1 VTLVSNRS
9 LRLILQALLV
19 STLELQM
26 NPVGVDPVWSLRLST
41 PRSSDNSSSDV
52 NTSVI
57 WSSSATSSQPNAKEL
72 SSLLLTGTIEPEDVT
87 NLAAQIVRD
96 APVTLIAGL
105 LDKIACVYWRNESDQ
120 IDLRMLENLPN
131 ANRRSV
137 CGNVFKKGEIV
148 WTCRTCAKD
157 PTCVQCDSCYKGSDH
172 TDHEVYF
179 HRASGRGG
187 CCDCGDPE
195 AWSQCGNCNEHK
207 GNNHCGIDPLAVIP
221 ADLLKGS
228 RAVIAGVLGVITTY
242 AVGTVRGFESYEDNC
257 YVNDAKLATEQ
268 GREPSKLKVRL
279 HNDDMHTYEEVT
291 DALIAFNISSS
302 VAQVMT
308 TTVDIDGEASVFVGE
323 AGDPRIRR
331 ASLVFMDRNGLL
343 VSITP
348 EKLANLGPNVAA
360 AFQWLIAFGNGNDGL
375 MRVVTEVLLQETDTL
390 PSCAVAVQ
398 SVGVPAP
405 NAIFEESAELDSKGE
420 LKEQQFPLSVQ
431 HNRADTPL
439 RLDEDELSRT
449 LRISP
454 FSLCPR
460 NSLAVLVLAS
470 PYLSPSL
477 SKATND
483 LVILYQQ
490 DATFKAVY
498 SQVMTMLYPALYGLY
513 FRAVGLAKETVFST
527 TVQVYTADS
536 IVTMMSS
543 EGVNDRPLKER
554 RESRFLPADSA
565 QPSSS
570 AVSTTADIG
579 GAAPA
584 PALATRSSAFKA
596 PVNLMEILT
605 STFLVLL
612 SDVGC
617 VADRDDDNFVTHH
630 SIRKRR

>member
-1 VTLVSNRS
+1 
-9 LRLILQALLV
+9 
-19 STLELQM
+19 M
-26 NPVGVDPVWSLRLST
+26 DPVGVDPVWSLHLST
-41 PRSSDNSSSDV
+41 PRSLDNSSSDV
-52 NTSVI
+52 NASVI
-57 WSSSATSSQPNAKEL
+57 WTSSATSSQPNAREL
-72 SSLLLTGTIEPEDVT
+72 SGLLVTGTIKPEDVT
-87 NLAAQIVRD
+87 NLAAQVVRD
-96 APVTLIAGL
+96 APVTTIAGL
-105 LDKIACVYWRNESDQ
+105 LDKISCAYWRNESDQ
-120 IDLRMLENLPN
+120 IDLRMLESLPN
-131 ANRRSV
+131 ANRRTV

-157 PTCVQCDSCYKGSDH
+157 PTCVQCDGCFKGSDH

-207 GNNHCGIDPLAVIP
+207 GNNHCGIDPLSVIP

-228 RAVIAGVLGVITTY
+228 RAVIAGVLGVITSY
-242 AVGTVRGFESYEDNC
+242 AVGTVRGFESYKDNC
-257 YVNDAKLATEQ
+257 YVNDAKAASEQ

-291 DALIAFNISSS
+291 DALIAFSISSS
-302 VAQVMT
+302 VAQAMT

-323 AGDPRIRR
+323 AGDPRLKR
-331 ASLVFMDRNGLL
+331 ASLIFMDRAGLL

-375 MRVVTEVLLQETDTL
+375 MRVVTEGLLQETDTL

-398 SVGVPAP
+398 SVGMPTP
-405 NAIFEESAELDSKGE
+405 NALFEESAELDIMGE

-431 HNRADTPL
+431 HNRADCPV
-439 RLDEDELSRT
+439 RLNEDELGRT

-460 NSLAVLVLAS
+460 NSLAVLILAS
-470 PYLSPSL
+470 PYLTLPL

-498 SQVMTMLYPALYGLY
+498 SQVMTLLYPALYGLY
-513 FRAVGLAKETVFST
+513 FRAIGLAKETVFAT

-543 EGVNDRPLKER
+543 EGVQDRPLKER
-554 RESRFLPADSA
+554 KEDRFIVANVA
-565 QPSSS
+565 QASSS
-570 AVSTTADIG
+570 ASSIAVGNGD
-579 GAAPA
+579 AP
-584 PALATRSSAFKA
+584 PAVRSRAYQA

-612 SDVGC
+612 ADVGC
-617 VADRDDDNFVTHH
+617 VADRDDDNFVTHR
-630 SIRKRR
+630 SIRKRRQVQWTIRPACL

>member
-1 VTLVSNRS
+1 
-9 LRLILQALLV
+9 
-19 STLELQM
+19 M
-26 NPVGVDPVWSLRLST
+26 NLVGVDPIWSLHLNT
-41 PRSSDNSSSDV
+41 PRSLGNSSSDV

-57 WSSSATSSQPNAKEL
+57 WSSSATSSQPSAKEL
-72 SSLLLTGTIEPEDVT
+72 SGLLLTESIEPENVT
-87 NLAAQIVRD
+87 NLAAQIVRN
-96 APVTLIAGL
+96 APVSVIAGL

-131 ANRRSV
+131 ANRRTI

-157 PTCVQCDSCYKGSDH
+157 PTCVQCDTCFKGSDH
-172 TDHEVYF
+172 TDHEVHF

-207 GNNHCGIDPLAVIP
+207 GNNHCGIDPLTVIP
-221 ADLLKGS
+221 ANLMKGS
-228 RAVIAGVLGVITTY
+228 RAVIAGVLGVITSY
-242 AVGTVRGFESYEDNC
+242 AVGTVRGFEKYEDNC
-257 YVNDAKLATEQ
+257 YVNDAKVASEQ

-279 HNDDMHTYEEVT
+279 HNDDMHTYDEVT

-302 VAQVMT
+302 VAQAMT
-308 TTVDIDGEASVFVGE
+308 ATVDIDGEASVFVGE
-323 AGDPRIRR
+323 ASDPRIRR
-331 ASLVFMDRNGLL
+331 ASLVFLDRNGLL

-348 EKLANLGPNVAA
+348 EKLANLGPNVTA

-398 SVGVPAP
+398 SVGIPAP

-431 HNRADTPL
+431 HNRVDAPL

-449 LRISP
+449 LRIAP

-460 NSLAVLVLAS
+460 SSLAVLVLAS

-477 SKATND
+477 SKAIND

-490 DATFKAVY
+490 DATFKGVF
-498 SQVMTMLYPALYGLY
+498 SQVMTLLYPALYGLY

-543 EGVNDRPLKER
+543 EGVSDRPLKER
-554 RESRFLPADSA
+554 KDSRFIPASA
-565 QPSSS
+565 STASTPSSS
-570 AVSTTADIG
+570 SNASAAVDTGD
-579 GAAPA
+579 AAPI
-584 PALATRSSAFKA
+584 TRFSAYQA

-612 SDVGC
+612 ADVGC

-630 SIRKRR
+630 SIRKRRLVRQS

>member
-1 VTLVSNRS
+1 
-9 LRLILQALLV
+9 
-19 STLELQM
+19 M
-26 NPVGVDPVWSLRLST
+26 NPAGVDPVWSLHLSS
-41 PRSSDNSSSDV
+41 PRSLDNSSPDINS
-52 NTSVI
+52 SVI
-57 WSSSATSSQPNAKEL
+57 WCSSPTSSQPNAKEL
-72 SSLLLTGTIEPEDVT
+72 SILLANGTVEPGDIT
-87 NLAAQIVRD
+87 NLAAQIVRN
-96 APVTLIAGL
+96 APVSTIATL
-105 LDKIACVYWRNESDQ
+105 LDKVACNYWRNEYDL
-120 IDLRMLENLPN
+120 IDVRMLENLPN
-131 ANRRSV
+131 ANRRTV

-207 GNNHCGIDPLAVIP
+207 GNSNCGIDPLTVIP

-228 RAVIAGVLGVITTY
+228 RAVIAGVLGVITSY
-242 AVGTVRGFESYEDNC
+242 AAGTVRGFETYDDNC
-257 YVNDAKLATEQ
+257 YVNEAKTAIEQ

-291 DALIAFNISSS
+291 DALIAYHISSS
-302 VAQVMT
+302 VAQAMT
-308 TTVDIDGEASVFVGE
+308 ATVDIDGEASVFVG
-323 AGDPRIRR
+323 DVSDSRIRR
-331 ASLVFMDRNGLL
+331 ASTIFLDRNGLL

-348 EKLANLGPNVAA
+348 EKLANLGPNVVA
-360 AFQWLIAFGNGNDGL
+360 AFQWLIAFGSGNDGL

-390 PSCAVAVQ
+390 PSCAVAVH

-405 NAIFEESAELDSKGE
+405 NAIFDESSELDNKGE

-431 HNRADTPL
+431 HNRADAPL
-439 RLDEDELSRT
+439 RLEEDELSRT
-449 LRISP
+449 LRINP
-454 FSLCPR
+454 FSYCPR
-460 NSLAVLVLAS
+460 ISLAVLILAS

-477 SKATND
+477 SKAIND

-498 SQVMTMLYPALYGLY
+498 SQMMTMLYPALYGLY
-513 FRAVGLAKETVFST
+513 FRAVGLAKETVFAT
-527 TVQVYTADS
+527 TVQVYTTDS

-543 EGVNDRPLKER
+543 EGVSDRPLKER
-554 RESRFLPADSA
+554 RESRFLAA
-565 QPSSS
+565 N
-570 AVSTTADIG
+570 AASTASTVAGTLDAGTAG
-579 GAAPA
+579 
-584 PALATRSSAFKA
+584 RSKA
-596 PVNLMEILT
+596 HQTPVNLMEILI

-612 SDVGC
+612 ADVGC
-617 VADRDDDNFVTHH
+617 VADRGDDNFVMHH

>member
-1 VTLVSNRS
+1 
-9 LRLILQALLV
+9 
-19 STLELQM
+19 M
-26 NPVGVDPVWSLRLST
+26 NLVGVDPIWSLHLNT

-57 WSSSATSSQPNAKEL
+57 WSSSATSSQPSAKEL
-72 SSLLLTGTIEPEDVT
+72 SGLLLTESIEPENVT
-87 NLAAQIVRD
+87 NLAAQIVRN
-96 APVTLIAGL
+96 APVSVIAGL

-131 ANRRSV
+131 ANRRTI

-157 PTCVQCDSCYKGSDH
+157 PTCVQCDTCFKGSDH
-172 TDHEVYF
+172 TDHEVHF

-207 GNNHCGIDPLAVIP
+207 GKNHCGIDPLTVIP
-221 ADLLKGS
+221 PNLLKGS
-228 RAVIAGVLGVITTY
+228 RAVIAGVLGVITSY
-242 AVGTVRGFESYEDNC
+242 AVGTVRGFEKYEDNC
-257 YVNDAKLATEQ
+257 YVNDAKVASEQ

-279 HNDDMHTYEEVT
+279 HNDDMHTYDEVT

-302 VAQVMT
+302 VAQAMT
-308 TTVDIDGEASVFVGE
+308 ATVDIDGEASVFVGE
-323 AGDPRIRR
+323 ASDPRIRR
-331 ASLVFMDRNGLL
+331 ASLVFLDRNGLL

-398 SVGVPAP
+398 SVGIPAP

-431 HNRADTPL
+431 HNRVDAPL

-449 LRISP
+449 LRIAP

-460 NSLAVLVLAS
+460 SSLAVLVLAS

-477 SKATND
+477 SKAIND

-490 DATFKAVY
+490 DATFKGVF
-498 SQVMTMLYPALYGLY
+498 SQVMTLLYPALYGLY

-543 EGVNDRPLKER
+543 EGVSDRPLQER
-554 RESRFLPADSA
+554 KGSRFIPASA
-565 QPSSS
+565 ATAPTPSSS
-570 AVSTTADIG
+570 SNTSAAVVVDTGD
-579 GAAPA
+579 AA
-584 PALATRSSAFKA
+584 LITRSSAYQA

-612 SDVGC
+612 ADVGC

-630 SIRKRR
+630 SIRKRRLVPQS